1 VGGLLLGNVLAWL
14 RWEVLSQPPR
24 GGRRLEPGWL
34 TFRTL
39 LLCRSTTP
47 SSGWG

>member
-1 VGGLLLGNVLAWL
+1 MK
-14 RWEVLSQPPR
+14 QR

-39 LLCRSTTP
+39 RRGDRESGYTQRTP
-47 SSGWG
+47 AMTASLTDHVWSLEE